1 MADLRDSRT
10 PLIAAFTAVYLIWG
24 STYLAI
30 RFAIETMPPFT
41 MAGVRFVVAG
51 GGLYAWLR
59 LWGVGRPK
67 PIHWRT
73 AFVVG
78 GLMLVGG
85 NGGVV
90 WAELSVPSGLAA
102 LVVATVPLWMALL
115 VWLSG
120 RGRPSVGV
128 VVGLVVGFGG
138 VAWLIGPERI
148 AGGERIEP
156 IGALVLVS
164 AALAWAMGSLYF
176 REAPHHTSQPLA
188 TAMSMLAG
196 GALLLAVA
204 GATGEYARLD
214 LSGVSLKSWI
224 AFWYLVLFGALV
236 GLSAY
241 LWLMRTTTPARAT
254 TYAYVNPVVAVV
266 LGWLLAGEPLNPRVM
281 IAAGVIVGAVA
292 LIVTGPGGVSRNRVC
307 HGRAAT
313 DPGAP

>member
-1 MADLRDSRT
+1 
-10 PLIAAFTAVYLIWG
+10 
-24 STYLAI
+24 
-30 RFAIETMPPFT
+30 
-41 MAGVRFVVAG
+41 
-51 GGLYAWLR
+51 
-59 LWGVGRPK
+59 
-67 PIHWRT
+67 
-73 AFVVG
+73 
-78 GLMLVGG
+78 
-85 NGGVV
+85 
-90 WAELSVPSGLAA
+90 
-102 LVVATVPLWMALL
+102 
-115 VWLSG
+115 
-120 RGRPSVGV
+120 
-128 VVGLVVGFGG
+128 
-138 VAWLIGPERI
+138 
-148 AGGERIEP
+148 
-156 IGALVLVS
+156 
-164 AALAWAMGSLYF
+164 LYF

-196 GALLLAVA
+196 GALLLALA

-241 LWLMRTTTPARAT
+241 LWLMRTTTPARAA

-292 LIVTGPGGVSRNRVC
+292 LIVTGPGGVSRDRVR

>member
-10 PLIAAFTAVYLIWG
+10 PLVAAFTAVYLIWG

-41 MAGVRFVVAG
+41 MAGVRFAVAG

-73 AFVVG
+73 AFIVG
-78 GLMLVGG
+78 GLMLLGG

-102 LVVATVPLWMALL
+102 LVVATVPLWMVLL
-115 VWLSG
+115 VWVSG

-196 GALLLAVA
+196 GALLLVLA

-241 LWLMRTTTPARAT
+241 LWLMRTTTPARAA

-292 LIVTGPGGVSRNRVC
+292 LIVTGPGGVSRNGVR

>member
-59 LWGVGRPK
+59 FRGVGRPK

-78 GLMLVGG
+78 GLMLLGG

-102 LVVATVPLWMALL
+102 LVVATVPLWMVLL

-196 GALLLAVA
+196 GALLLALA

-241 LWLMRTTTPARAT
+241 LWLMRTTTPARAA

-292 LIVTGPGGVSRNRVC
+292 LIVTGPGGVSRDRVR

>member
-1 MADLRDSRT
+1 MAGLRDSRA
-10 PLIAAFTAVYLIWG
+10 PLIAAFAAVYLIWG

-41 MAGVRFVVAG
+41 MAGVRFIVAG

-59 LWGVGRPK
+59 LRRVGRPK

-73 AFVVG
+73 AFIVG
-78 GLMLVGG
+78 GLMLLGG

-102 LVVATVPLWMALL
+102 LVVATVPLWMVLL

-176 REAPHHTSQPLA
+176 REAPHHASQPLA

-196 GALLLAVA
+196 GALLLALA
-204 GATGEYARLD
+204 GATGEYARID
-214 LSGVSLKSWI
+214 LSGVSRKSWI

-241 LWLMRTTTPARAT
+241 LWLMRTTTPARAA

-292 LIVTGPGGVSRNRVC
+292 LIVTGPGGVSRNRVR

>member
-1 MADLRDSRT
+1 MADLSDSRT

-67 PIHWRT
+67 LIHWRT

-78 GLMLVGG
+78 GLMLLGG

-102 LVVATVPLWMALL
+102 LVVATVPLWMVLL

-176 REAPHHTSQPLA
+176 REAPRHTSQPLA

-196 GALLLAVA
+196 GALLLALA

-241 LWLMRTTTPARAT
+241 LWLMRTTTPARAA

>member
-59 LWGVGRPK
+59 FRGVGRPK

-78 GLMLVGG
+78 GLMLLGG

-102 LVVATVPLWMALL
+102 LVVATVPLWMVLL

-164 AALAWAMGSLYF
+164 AALAWAMGSWYF

-196 GALLLAVA
+196 GALLLALA

-241 LWLMRTTTPARAT
+241 LWLMRTTTPARAA

-292 LIVTGPGGVSRNRVC
+292 LIVTGPGGVSRDRVR

>member
-1 MADLRDSRT
+1 MADLSDSRT

-41 MAGVRFVVAG
+41 MAGVRFVIAG

-78 GLMLVGG
+78 GLMLLGG

-102 LVVATVPLWMALL
+102 LVVATVPLWMVLL

-176 REAPHHTSQPLA
+176 REAPRHTSQPLA

-196 GALLLAVA
+196 GALLLALA

-241 LWLMRTTTPARAT
+241 LWLMRTTTPARAA